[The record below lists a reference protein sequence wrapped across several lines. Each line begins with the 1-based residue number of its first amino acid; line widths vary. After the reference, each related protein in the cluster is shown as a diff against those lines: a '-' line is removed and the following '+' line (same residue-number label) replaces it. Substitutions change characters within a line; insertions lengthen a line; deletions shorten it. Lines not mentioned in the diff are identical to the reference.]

1 VQGTLTQ
8 YADTSLSSDGS
19 SLFAGVRAKQGR
31 AGISGTGS
39 VSAQP
44 TTVVIGSYGGVIL
57 DSLDRLTESG
67 DIRITESGDIRI
79 TYSFDP
85 EVSRGTLVS
94 EATRVLFES
103 ETYLNVEDVWKLSYP
118 WVKYEGE
125 WQQPIAMYKNVS
137 GIWKRVN

>member
-19 SLFAGVRAKQGR
+19 TLFAGVRAKRGR
-31 AGISGTGS
+31 VGISGTGS
-39 VSAQP
+39 LSAQP
-44 TTVVIGSYGGVIL
+44 TAIFSGSYGGVIL
-57 DSLDRLTESG
+57 DSLDRSTESG
-67 DIRITESGDIRI
+67 DIRITESGDVRI

-85 EVSRGTLVS
+85 EVSRGNLIS
-94 EATRVLFES
+94 EATIVPFES

-125 WQQPIAMYKNVS
+125 WQQPVAMYKNVIGS
-137 GIWKRVN
+137 WKRVN